1 MSKISKN
8 SHECGKSELNLMFTP
23 PTQAMITG
31 GYYVDTYPLNNIDN
45 NTPIEFE
52 IKGSKDE
59 YIDTAKIFLHVIA
72 CVVDE
77 KGDPIPNTT
86 VCAPVNNL
94 AHSLYQ
100 QVQVEYNNT
109 PVNSPVNSYS
119 YLAYLNT
126 LLNYG
131 SDAKETHL
139 KSCLWSKD
147 TADQF
152 DNIDP
157 SIVDKSTPPKAIP
170 HNRGFLERQS
180 YVSESKQFE
189 LFSRLHVDAFNTD
202 RLLLN
207 LVDIKIKLTKQ
218 KSAFCLLGND
228 KLRIKFLQAVLYV
241 RKVLINPDVVAAH
254 QKLMETHNAQYPIR
268 RTEMKNFPIVKGLSK
283 TIINNLTNGTI
294 PSRVIFGLVLS
305 QAYEGDY
312 TKNPFNFQHFDANR
326 VALIVDGKEVDKAFE
341 LDYKN
346 DKFIRAYHS
355 LYTAINGD
363 IGDHG
368 LDINKKDYKGGN
380 CLYAYDLSADLCNS
394 EHFNLVKIGNTRLEI
409 DFSKG
414 VPENVTV
421 VVYIEYENII
431 EINKNRKILF
441 DYTL

>member
-23 PTQAMITG
+23 PTQAMITS

-59 YIDTAKIFLHVIA
+59 YLDMGKMFLHTIA
-72 CVVDE
+72 CIVDE
-77 KGDPIPNTT
+77 KGDPMGA
-86 VCAPVNNL
+86 VDCAPVNNL

-100 QVQVEYNNT
+100 QVQAEFNNT

-119 YLAYLNT
+119 YLAYLCT

-131 SDAKETHL
+131 SEAKKSHL
-139 KSCLWSKD
+139 QSCLWSKD
-147 TADQF
+147 TAGEF

-157 SIVDKSTPPKAIP
+157 SIVDKQTPPKPRAYN
-170 HNRGFLERQS
+170 HGFVERAKNLTGGKS
-180 YVSESKQFE
+180 FE
-189 LFSRLHVDAFNTD
+189 LYSRLHVDAFNTD

-207 LVDIKIKLTKQ
+207 LVDVKIKLTKQ
-218 KSAFCLLGND
+218 KSAFCLIGND
-228 KLRIKFLQAVLYV
+228 KLRVKFLSSVLYV

-254 QKLMETHNAQYPIR
+254 QRLMETNNAQYPIR
-268 RTEMKNFPIVKGLSK
+268 RTEIKNFPIVKGLSR
-283 TIINNLTNGTI
+283 TIINNLTNGTV

-305 QAYEGDY
+305 KSYEGDY
-312 TKNPFNFQHFDANR
+312 TMNPFNFQHFNASR

-341 LDYKN
+341 LDY
-346 DKFIRAYHS
+346 DKDIYTRAYHS
-355 LYTAINGD
+355 LFTAISGD

-368 LDINKKDYKGGN
+368 LDITKEDYKNGN

-414 VPENVTV
+414 VPDNVTV
-421 VVYIEYENII
+421 VVYLEYENII
-431 EINKNRKILF
+431 EINKNRKIIF